1 MEDKKRPSQDFG
13 GLLAGIGLRDLPD
26 FLDQRAK
33 FFKNRKI
40 KNTPSILISS
50 KLFKKL
56 PKKSKKWNFVVFWWF
71 WWPLNSV
78 IWQESL
84 FENIYLRVTDGTG
97 TGNNHYFSWGDGVLL
112 FLGTQKTHFYVFST
126 PMQFCFEKTLKK
138 HQNSIKIAKCIQIGG
153 KIEGLKNEKN

>member
-13 GLLAGIGLRDLPD
+13 GLVAGTRPWIFPD

-33 FFKNRKI
+33 FFKNHKI

-56 PKKSKKWNFVVFWWF
+56 QKKQKSEILWF
-71 WWPLNSV
+71 SDDFGGRWTVWFGKNHILNT
-78 IWQESL
+78 
-84 FENIYLRVTDGTG
+84 IYLRVTDGTG

-138 HQNSIKIAKCIQIGG
+138 HQNSIKIAKCIQIEG
-153 KIEGLKNEKN
+153 KIEGLKNGKN